1 MVEHDV
7 NFASPLNAIKP
18 IEPVREFTLHI
29 TEKEKTDFAAYLQAQ
44 GLHLRQPVMLA
55 NVTAKLASK
64 VWDEDRM
71 VWVLQQFLHTFPTYQ
86 VLFN

>member
-7 NFASPLNAIKP
+7 SFSSPLNAIKP
-18 IEPVREFTLHI
+18 IEPVKEFSLHI
-29 TEKEKTDFAAYLQAQ
+29 TEEEKEAFGAYLRQQ
-44 GLHLRQPVMLA
+44 GINLKKPIMLA

-71 VWVLQQFLHTFPTYQ
+71 VWVLQQFMQ
-86 VLFN
+86 